1 DRLHDDAV
9 GIIAAGQDGAVV
21 RRGGRAAHAA
31 GAALA
36 ADLHIERAAERHR
49 AVLLLARI
57 QGTNRVG
64 HHIERI
70 AIVGA
75 HRAAQAAAAAD
86 GLHNDAVAV
95 APRGLDQAV
104 IRHRGGAAGA
114 ARAARHAYA
123 HADGCRWQLDVADR
137 AACAQRGA
145 GALASAPAATD
156 RLRQDTLGPGAV
168 GDDRGVVI
176 SRGLAGPAVSAGTA
190 LPAHLHGGVDIER
203 GVEGERVG
211 VGGAAVA

>member
-1 DRLHDDAV
+1 
-9 GIIAAGQDGAVV
+9 
-21 RRGGRAAHAA
+21 
-31 GAALA
+31 
-36 ADLHIERAAERHR
+36 
-49 AVLLLARI
+49 
-57 QGTNRVG
+57 
-64 HHIERI
+64 
-70 AIVGA
+70 
-75 HRAAQAAAAAD
+75 
-86 GLHNDAVAV
+86 
-95 APRGLDQAV
+95 
-104 IRHRGGAAGA
+104 
-114 ARAARHAYA
+114 A

-211 VGGAAVA
+211 VGGAAVAAAAANGLHQRSEEHTSELQSRENL